1 MYCTKTKH
9 ITTFDFVMLLRT
21 RGNAV
26 PFNSKHA
33 LECLMQFGKD
43 VFPTLCITYRLLLT
57 IGFSIASGEMSFSKL
72 KLIKTCIRS
81 SMLQERLTSLALI
94 CIERESLS
102 ADVKNEVVQI
112 FSDRRA
118 HMAKRNRKVYVSN

>member
-9 ITTFDFVMLLRT
+9 IITFDFVMLLRA

-26 PFNSKHA
+26 PSNPKHA
-33 LECLMQFGKD
+33 LECLIQLGRD
-43 VFPTLCITYRLLLT
+43 VFPTLCISYRSLLT
-57 IGFSIASGEMSFSKL
+57 IRFSIASCGWSFSKM

-81 SMLQERLTSLALI
+81 SMLQERLTSLAVI
-94 CIERESLS
+94 SIEREFLS
-102 ADVKNEVVQI
+102 EDEKNEVVHI

-118 HMAKRNRKVYVSN
+118 QMGKRNRKV

>member
-9 ITTFDFVMLLRT
+9 IISFDFVMLLRA

-26 PFNSKHA
+26 PSNPKHA
-33 LECLMQFGKD
+33 LECLMQFGRD
-43 VFPTLCITYRLLLT
+43 AFPTIACRLLLT
-57 IGFSIASGEMSFSKL
+57 IGFSIASCERSFLKL
-72 KLIKTCIRS
+72 NLIKTCIRS
-81 SMLQERLTSLALI
+81 SILQERLTSSALI
-94 CIERESLS
+94 SIEREFLS

-118 HMAKRNRKVYVSN
+118 HMGKRNRKV

>member
-9 ITTFDFVMLLRT
+9 IIIFDFVMLLRA
-21 RGNAV
+21 RGN
-26 PFNSKHA
+26 A
-33 LECLMQFGKD
+33 LECLMPFGRN
-43 VFPTLCITYRLLLT
+43 VFPTLCIAYRLLLT
-57 IGFSIASGEMSFSKL
+57 IGFSIASCERSFPKL

-94 CIERESLS
+94 SIEKEFLL

-112 FSDRRA
+112 FSDKRA
-118 HMAKRNRKVYVSN
+118 HMGKRNRKV